1 MYKLKLT
8 DIQPDPTSKINIF
21 YDKEI
26 WLRILIPFYWK
37 YDCIYKNLFQYQ
49 NITTKWF
56 QDWKAEFCRKVCL
69 KSNKSFH
76 HFEIS
81 LQKY

>member
-8 DIQPDPTSKINIF
+8 DIQTDQTSKIYIF

-26 WLRILIPFYWK
+26 WLRIVENIH
-37 YDCIYKNLFQYQ
+37 KNLFQYQ

-69 KSNKSFH
+69 KSDKSFH